1 MDRYKIGDRI
11 EASGRRRC
19 IKIMGKITDLI
30 LGGYQVM
37 DETTEL
43 IYHVRHSDFEIK
55 EAKI

>member
-1 MDRYKIGDRI
+1 MIQFKIGDRI

-19 IKIMGKITDLI
+19 IKIIGKVIDLI

-55 EAKI
+55 EA